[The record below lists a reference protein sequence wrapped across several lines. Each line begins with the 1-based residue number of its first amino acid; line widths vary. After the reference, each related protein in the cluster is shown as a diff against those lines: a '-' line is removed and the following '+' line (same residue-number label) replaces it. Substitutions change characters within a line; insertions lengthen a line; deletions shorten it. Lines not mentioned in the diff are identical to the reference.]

1 MGYSEVM
8 RNPSKPPSAVGAF
21 LAGIVLVLIVE
32 LVAGY
37 AAVTAGMIPANADA
51 RPSRIERWV
60 AKTSLRATIERE
72 APKGDNPVAATAPN
86 LVAGMKLYAANCAVC
101 HGTAGGKSSD
111 IAHGLYQKPPQ
122 FASDGVEDDPAG
134 VTYWKVYHGMRLTGM
149 PSFAATLSENQ
160 IWQVTAF
167 LQTMDHLPAPV
178 GAQWHQLRIGEAVAP
193 DALQEKPRT
202 DDPSR

>member
-1 MGYSEVM
+1 M
-8 RNPSKPPSAVGAF
+8 RNPSKTPSAAGA
-21 LAGIVLVLIVE
+21 LILGIVLTLVVE
-32 LVAGY
+32 LVVGYIAVRAGL
-37 AAVTAGMIPANADA
+37 IPANADA
-51 RPSRIERWV
+51 RPSKIETWV
-60 AKTSLRATIERE
+60 AKTSLHATIARE
-72 APKGDNPVAATAPN
+72 APKGDNPMAATPAN

-101 HGTAGGKSSD
+101 HGAADGKSSN

-167 LQTMDHLPAPV
+167 LQNMDHLPASV
-178 GAQWHQLRIGEAVAP
+178 NAQWKAMRVDEAIAP
-193 DALQEKPRT
+193 AALQTKPRE
-202 DDPSR
+202 DNG